1 MLNYRVKDH
10 SFGVH
15 GKFQTHVSRNQVD
28 QCFTVW
34 RNKKKEQTKQAGKE
48 VDEKMPDAF
57 VVCDKNRHGDWEGK
71 VGLFYNPGACSYSEH
86 PGRMTYYNYDR
97 YMGDEGVAI

>member
-1 MLNYRVKDH
+1 MDSNGSGAIVD
-10 SFGVH
+10 
-15 GKFQTHVSRNQVD
+15 QVD

-71 VGLFYNPGACSYSEH
+71 VSLFYNPGACSYSEH